1 MGYIPTVFRREDIGH
16 DGQGEL
22 RRRSGANVQ
31 ADRGVQPRQEGLRDP
46 SPLELLHILPQS
58 PPTRQEPDEPRVRL
72 RERFED
78 VHVSLAFRQ
87 DDNRVPI
94 PDGDRLRV
102 HDGGLHDRV
111 RCLPEV
117 RHRVHHDDLEPQRL
131 RLVHEGVLDVVAAA
145 LADQDYA
152 FCRKHRLHEDLQG
165 AAAIRLHVDFVLAR
179 FPHRA
184 RDRLHGI
191 DEVHAHDPRAPV
203 EHRAQGDF
211 ADRTFWASASQRPAD
226 DVSAAGDED
235 LEAGLGQR
243 RAFRLRHGGDRER
256 LPPRCEV
263 VQTLRVF
270 RGLHEK
276 ESTAARNLPFA
287 SFLGRRQANKPTT
300 LARNVASRGRRKGVR
315 RVSSVPFGL
324 GFTKPHNYREVLRS
338 AWNNKRRPFFTWRI
352 LRDGVCD
359 GCALGTTGLRDF
371 TMEGI
376 HLCTVRLDLL
386 PLNTMGSLRTRRL
399 EDVKALRSK
408 SSQDLRELG
417 RLPYPMIRHRGNR
430 GFRRI
435 SWDDAF
441 QFAARQIRAT
451 SPDRLA
457 FFITSRGMTNE
468 SYYVA
473 NKVARFLGTNHI
485 DNSSRPCHSPSTT
498 GLKDTIGVAAST
510 CSYSDWIGTDL
521 IVFFGSDVPN
531 NQPVTMKYLYYAKKQ
546 GTKVAVVNPM
556 QEPGLE
562 RYWVPSVPGSAL
574 FGTRFAD
581 EFFAIHT
588 GGDIAFINGVLR
600 HLIENRWVDDDF
612 IEKHT
617 TGFYPVRV
625 EVASQTWEQLE
636 RQAGVSKDRMLD
648 FARMYHE
655 AKSAIFVWSMGIT
668 HHRFGVDN
676 VKAIV
681 NLGLARGIVGREKC
695 GLMPIRGHSG
705 VQGGSEMGAQ
715 PAAYGLGFPV
725 DDEHA
730 DRFAKLWGFRPP
742 TMPGMTAVGM
752 IDAAHERRLD
762 VLYLAGGN
770 FLETLPEP
778 EYVRTALERIP
789 LRIHQDLVI
798 TSQMLVEPEET
809 VLLFPAQTR
818 YEQRGGGTET
828 STERRVYFSPE
839 IPGRRIG
846 ESRPEWELFMDLAER
861 SLPDSA
867 HLIHF
872 DDAAAIRREIAKAIP
887 TYQGIEKLSAKGD
900 AFQYGGPRLCEGGVF
915 PMPDGRARFSVMALP
930 DADIPAGQF
939 LLSTRRGKQFNS
951 MIHGEVDLLL
961 GARRSDVLMS
971 VEDAKELGVAD
982 RDEVLISND
991 LGSYRGKVHIAPIRP
1006 RNVQIYWPEGNVL
1019 IRRGVV
1025 DPQCEMPDY
1034 NALVR
1039 IAPAAT
1045 AQGNA

>member
-1 MGYIPTVFRREDIGH
+1 M
-16 DGQGEL
+16 
-22 RRRSGANVQ
+22 
-31 ADRGVQPRQEGLRDP
+31 
-46 SPLELLHILPQS
+46 
-58 PPTRQEPDEPRVRL
+58 
-72 RERFED
+72 
-78 VHVSLAFRQ
+78 
-87 DDNRVPI
+87 
-94 PDGDRLRV
+94 
-102 HDGGLHDRV
+102 
-111 RCLPEV
+111 
-117 RHRVHHDDLEPQRL
+117 
-131 RLVHEGVLDVVAAA
+131 
-145 LADQDYA
+145 
-152 FCRKHRLHEDLQG
+152 
-165 AAAIRLHVDFVLAR
+165 
-179 FPHRA
+179 
-184 RDRLHGI
+184 
-191 DEVHAHDPRAPV
+191 
-203 EHRAQGDF
+203 
-211 ADRTFWASASQRPAD
+211 
-226 DVSAAGDED
+226 
-235 LEAGLGQR
+235 
-243 RAFRLRHGGDRER
+243 
-256 LPPRCEV
+256 
-263 VQTLRVF
+263 
-270 RGLHEK
+270 
-276 ESTAARNLPFA
+276 
-287 SFLGRRQANKPTT
+287 
-300 LARNVASRGRRKGVR
+300 ASRGRRKGVR

-386 PLNTMGSLRTRRL
+386 PLNTMGPLRVRRL

-430 GFRRI
+430 GFRRT

-991 LGSYRGKVHIAPIRP
+991 LGSYRGRVHIAPIRP